1 MSIIQSNRQWRR
13 ECRQDWVGGDDR
25 MIAARMKGGI
35 CNMVVRSAIRYDWHC
50 WWCKDMEKRESGY
63 IRQRMLKMKFPGR
76 WKRARP
82 QQSLLDVVI
91 EDMKW
96 FGVTE
101 EDAMEAGDQLWRLL
115 KREAKKRW
123 SLGLSKTFYARVTQ
137 IIKTVILSL
146 RHLDKWCD
154 CI

>member
-1 MSIIQSNRQWRR
+1 
-13 ECRQDWVGGDDR
+13 
-25 MIAARMKGGI
+25 
-35 CNMVVRSAIRYDWHC
+35 
-50 WWCKDMEKRESGY
+50 
-63 IRQRMLKMKFPGR
+63 MKFPGR

-115 KREAKKRW
+115 KREAKKR
-123 SLGLSKTFYARVTQ
+123 
-137 IIKTVILSL
+137 
-146 RHLDKWCD
+146 
-154 CI
+154 